1 MPKGH
6 EGPWPAMQIFKAEG
20 GVRPVLLSFVT
31 KDTASSPLYVHRPPL
46 FGLVAAWGLGHI
58 IVASFFY

>member
-1 MPKGH
+1 
-6 EGPWPAMQIFKAEG
+6 MQIFKAEG

-46 FGLVAAWGLGHI
+46 FGLMAAWGLGLL
-58 IVASFFY
+58 IVASFF